1 MICALLGESGAS
13 NFRLVCRAFSSIG
26 LPFILREVTIRM
38 NSADFEQLRLLA
50 GDPTK
55 SRHIQSLV
63 YSVGVVHH
71 EGPDVLAPWVVEQT
85 PLVAVAVSKEWS
97 TTEEQVLVEY
107 NKIREDQHNIQHNSL
122 DYDLLAGVLP
132 NLPCLTSITIDNE
145 NWPRAPFRRRS
156 TNNALTLCRVA
167 ANLLHPHA
175 GAPGRR
181 VLALLLKA
189 LEASNN
195 TNLRALKAGRLAWRC
210 IDNLLQARPRLDHF
224 FSNLTELNL
233 HFCMCRQFVVAGE
246 SSPERDDNRDAYY
259 RWRENSALAGFLA
272 TLPSLESLAISF
284 CHKNYPF
291 TRGSIPW
298 IGHVVRPGHHWPRL
312 TTLSLGGMNL
322 APSQLL
328 QLLADHKDTLRR
340 LELFTVW
347 LKGDDQWP
355 LALAQMRETLSLE
368 DAAIWHSILDNRGQW
383 NLGSP
388 REEAKELASA
398 VRNYL
403 VHGGPCPIT
412 VANRTP
418 DRRGYHLDHCRG
430 RSRY

>member
-1 MICALLGESGAS
+1 
-13 NFRLVCRAFSSIG
+13 
-26 LPFILREVTIRM
+26 
-38 NSADFEQLRLLA
+38 
-50 GDPTK
+50 
-55 SRHIQSLV
+55 
-63 YSVGVVHH
+63 
-71 EGPDVLAPWVVEQT
+71 VLAPWVVEQT

-97 TTEEQVLVEY
+97 TTKEQVLVEY

-122 DYDLLAGVLP
+122 DHHLLAEVLP
-132 NLPCLTSITIDNE
+132 NLVCLTSITIDNE

-195 TNLRALKAGRLAWRC
+195 PNLRALKAGRLSWRC
-210 IDNLLQARPRLDHF
+210 IDNLLQARPRLDDF
-224 FSNLTELNL
+224 FSHLTELNL
-233 HFCMCRQFVVAGE
+233 HFCMCRLFVVAGE
-246 SSPERDDNRDAYY
+246 PEPQKTADRDAYK
-259 RWRENSALAGFLA
+259 RWCEDGTLASFLV

-284 CHKNYPF
+284 CHKNYPLL
-291 TRGSIPW
+291 RSWLPW

-312 TTLSLGGMNL
+312 TTLSFGGMNMKS
-322 APSQLL
+322 SQLL

-340 LELFTVW
+340 LELFTVH
-347 LKGDDQWP
+347 LDGRDQWP
-355 LALAQMRETLSLE
+355 LALAEMRETLTLE
-368 DAAIWHSILDNRGQW
+368 DAAIWHSILDDHGQW

-418 DRRGYHLDHCRG
+418 DRPGYHLGHCRG